1 MISETMQAVLKKDG
15 VVAIGTMGA
24 DGMHMVNT
32 WNSYVQITEDGR
44 LLIPAGYFH
53 KTEANVAANDQVL
66 LTMGSSK
73 VPGLNGPGAGVLV
86 KGKAAFVT
94 AGADFDR
101 IKSRF
106 KWARAALVITIESET
121 QTI

>member
-1 MISETMQAVLKKDG
+1 MRAILKKDG
-15 VVAIGTMGA
+15 VVAIGTTGA

-44 LLIPAGYFH
+44 LLIPAAYYH
-53 KTEANVAANDQVL
+53 KTEANISNDNRVL

-73 VPGLNGPGAGVLV
+73 LKGLNGPGTGVLV
-86 KGKAAFVT
+86 KGRAAFVT
-94 AGADFDR
+94 LGPDFDCV
-101 IKSRF
+101 KSRF
-106 KWARAALVITIESET
+106 KWARAALVITIESTT